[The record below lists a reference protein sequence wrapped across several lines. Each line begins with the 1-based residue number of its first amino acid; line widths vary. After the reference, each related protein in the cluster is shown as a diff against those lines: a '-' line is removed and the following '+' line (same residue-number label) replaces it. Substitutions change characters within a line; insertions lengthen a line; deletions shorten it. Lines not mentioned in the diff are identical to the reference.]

1 MSEAK
6 AEAENIQAEAGE
18 KAQVIRQR
26 TQEQI
31 EAMRKQILERACEE
45 AERLR
50 SQALATTQLK
60 ARKMQ
65 LEHREKLL
73 DSVFDAAR
81 QALPDIQQRKDYDE
95 IALRCSAKP

>member
-1 MSEAK
+1 MELAILSEAK
-6 AEAENIQAEAGE
+6 AEAEHIQAEARE
-18 KAQVIRQR
+18 KAEAIRQR

-81 QALPDIQQRKDYDE
+81 QAAARHPTVE
-95 IALRCSAKP
+95 GLR